1 MRTRIVRGIILI
13 AGVALFALLATA
25 VLSNTQLRIEGSST
39 EDGRMVVETQ
49 LPQARCRKEL
59 STSFPFV
66 RFRCNPGEP

>member
-13 AGVALFALLATA
+13 AGVALFALLATT

-49 LPQARCRKEL
+49 LPQARCSKEL

-66 RFRCNPGEP
+66 RFHCAPGEP